1 MVDDVIEEEDEEKEE
16 QEDDGKKKKKE
27 KKKKKKN
34 GKYPHWVIY
43 IAYVVVGFASL
54 VSATFTVFYGLTF
67 GAAKSQKWIMT
78 MMISF
83 WQDVLVSQ
91 PLKVFA
97 AATFFALVIKNPDKV
112 KEIYKKGRGW
122 KGKQR
127 VARQRNA
134 KKEGN
139 LEGRDGMRCDG
150 KGREWK
156 GWNGMGWDWMGKER
170 EWKGS
175 VYRLYTL
182 VFVVV
187 DIHHSDC
194 FPARG

>member
-16 QEDDGKKKKKE
+16 EEDDGKKKKKE

-43 IAYVVVGFASL
+43 IAYVVVAFASL
-54 VSATFTVFYGLTF
+54 VCATFTVFYGLTF

-112 KEIYKKGRGW
+112 KEIDKKGR
-122 KGKQR
+122 KGRKK
-127 VARQRNA
+127 V
-134 KKEGN
+134 KEGE
-139 LEGRDGMRCDG
+139 EGEERKAR
-150 KGREWK
+150 KGRK
-156 GWNGMGWDWMGKER
+156 GRGGKEG
-170 EWKGS
+170 K
-175 VYRLYTL
+175 
-182 VFVVV
+182 
-187 DIHHSDC
+187 
-194 FPARG
+194 